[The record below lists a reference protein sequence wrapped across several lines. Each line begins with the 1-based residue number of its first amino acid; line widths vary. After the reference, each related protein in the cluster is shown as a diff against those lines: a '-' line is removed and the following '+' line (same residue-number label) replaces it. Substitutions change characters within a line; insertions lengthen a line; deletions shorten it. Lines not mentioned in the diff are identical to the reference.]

1 MLSFASYKLH
11 LQRMYHY
18 YTESRDRQAKLQARV
33 AVSDQSVAF
42 PVTYFL
48 PLMVPSALLVSLK
61 ILWDPSAT
69 GTARLSVHMR
79 LRFALFLVML
89 PVCPVFQWLS

>member
-18 YTESRDRQAKLQARV
+18 YTESGDRQAKLQARV
-33 AVSDQSVAF
+33 AVSDRSVAF

-48 PLMVPSALLVSLK
+48 PLMVPSTLLVSFENF
-61 ILWDPSAT
+61 T
-69 GTARLSVHMR
+69 GSISNWNSKAFCSYEAEICSY
-79 LRFALFLVML
+79 F
-89 PVCPVFQWLS
+89 

>member
-18 YTESRDRQAKLQARV
+18 YTESRDRQAKLQA
-33 AVSDQSVAF
+33 VSDQSVAF

-48 PLMVPSALLVSLK
+48 PLMVPSALLVSFENFMASISNWNSK
-61 ILWDPSAT
+61 AFCSYEAEICS
-69 GTARLSVHMR
+69 LSSN
-79 LRFALFLVML
+79 ASS
-89 PVCPVFQWLS
+89 LSCVSVP

>member
-18 YTESRDRQAKLQARV
+18 YAESGDRQAKLQARV
-33 AVSDQSVAF
+33 AISDWSVAF

-48 PLMVPSALLVSLK
+48 PLMVPSTLLVSFEKFYGIHQQLEQQ
-61 ILWDPSAT
+61 
-69 GTARLSVHMR
+69 G
-79 LRFALFLVML
+79 FLFI
-89 PVCPVFQWLS
+89 